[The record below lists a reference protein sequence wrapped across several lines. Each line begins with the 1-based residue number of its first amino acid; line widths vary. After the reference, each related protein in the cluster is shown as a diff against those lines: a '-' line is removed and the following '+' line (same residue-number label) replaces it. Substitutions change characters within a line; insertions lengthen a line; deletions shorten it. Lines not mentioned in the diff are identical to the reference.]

1 MIKVIKASIKPAF
14 KEYVQESQRTWSL
27 KHSETTLKREK
38 KRRVALPLLVPR
50 AFPLII
56 GLFGIVLPQDLLPNL
71 VEADLLSSTDM
82 FLADG
87 KLVLEQPT
95 RLLLWDTNSG
105 DFGII
110 IPRPSIIDGQDTDGM
125 VSKLLRAKG
134 SNHVPNP
141 VATLCLVIL

>member
-1 MIKVIKASIKPAF
+1 
-14 KEYVQESQRTWSL
+14 
-27 KHSETTLKREK
+27 
-38 KRRVALPLLVPR
+38 VALPLLVPR

-56 GLFGIVLPQDLLPNL
+56 GLFGIVLRSLQVPTPSAQDLLPNL

-95 RLLLWDTNSG
+95 RLLVWDTNSG

-110 IPRPSIIDGQDTDGM
+110 IPRPSIIGGQDTDGM

-141 VATLCLVIL
+141 VATLFLVIL